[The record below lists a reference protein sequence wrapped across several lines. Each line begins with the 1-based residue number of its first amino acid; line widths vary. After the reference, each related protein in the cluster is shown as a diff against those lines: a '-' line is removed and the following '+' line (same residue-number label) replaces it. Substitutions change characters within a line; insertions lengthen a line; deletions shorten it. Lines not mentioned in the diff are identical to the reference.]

1 MGIKEK
7 RGIRV
12 AKVGMDSFLLDCH
25 TNDNISE
32 IEAEYGVKGFAVVV
46 RLWQKIYSEKGYYCE
61 WIERSPLLFLSNW
74 FGGNSGVTVSLIK
87 DIVSRCLKNG
97 IFDVK
102 MYEEYSILTSARIQK
117 QYFDVVK
124 RREEILVKKEYLLV
138 SVDKMKGIAYENSIS
153 AYRNEKNVCRNDTR
167 KEKERKEKRNKNT
180 TYSSAEPDKPAAAQ
194 KENVVIELTLND
206 KTMYPIYQEEIEE
219 WKQLYPSVD
228 ILQELRKM
236 KGWCDSNPERRKT
249 KRGIKRFI
257 CNWLARQQDHGG
269 SYYQRQE
276 EQKETYAGTCAVV
289 KKIGTEKKGFDN
301 FEQRTYDFQE
311 LERKLMG

>member
-138 SVDKMKGIAYENSIS
+138 SVDKMKGIVYENSIS
-153 AYRNEKNVCRNDTR
+153 AYRNQKNVCRNDIS
-167 KEKERKEKRNKNT
+167 KEKERKEK
-180 TYSSAEPDKPAAAQ
+180 
-194 KENVVIELTLND
+194 
-206 KTMYPIYQEEIEE
+206 
-219 WKQLYPSVD
+219 
-228 ILQELRKM
+228 
-236 KGWCDSNPERRKT
+236 
-249 KRGIKRFI
+249 
-257 CNWLARQQDHGG
+257 
-269 SYYQRQE
+269 
-276 EQKETYAGTCAVV
+276 
-289 KKIGTEKKGFDN
+289 
-301 FEQRTYDFQE
+301 
-311 LERKLMG
+311 